1 MKQTSFTFKLL
12 IYSLVFFSG
21 FANLATEIIGPRLVA
36 SLFGSTTII
45 WAIIISITLI
55 GISVGYFLGGRVP
68 AGRVLKLLP
77 ILLIANAAWLLAVSW
92 FIWKIP
98 GDFASAGYLSI
109 TITCF
114 IAFFPPAV
122 LFSMTSPLIISL
134 LTAIHPPEVIARDVG
149 NIYALGTLGSVLG
162 ALAAAFILIP
172 YVGLSTSLRLFAL
185 GCVLYALVFL
195 SARGRWIGLA
205 VLIAV
210 LFIPQPS
217 FQPLQDFSSVLLA
230 QQEGYYQT
238 IRVYTDNATYIRMDL
253 GPTFHTKMRLAD
265 LEPMYG
271 YAVEML
277 KLAGD
282 VRGKNILIIG
292 GAGHTQAR
300 ALEKRGATVTEVE
313 IDPFV
318 IQMSDQYF
326 GKINGDVIATDGRT
340 FLEQNQAPQYD
351 LIFVDAFDGLASAPP
366 QLTTREFFAAA
377 GRALA
382 PGGRLIYN
390 FIGINDGPGSNS
402 YRALATTMASIFAD
416 TRVALSESGHLA
428 NLVLIASQQPM
439 SDLPYPPPPQDG
451 HVLTDDLNPIEI
463 YFEQARANYFY
474 R

>member
-1 MKQTSFTFKLL
+1 MKQNTFAFKLL
-12 IYSLVFFSG
+12 IYSLVFFAG

-55 GISVGYFLGGRVP
+55 GISIGYFLGGRVP
-68 AGRVLKLLP
+68 AGQVLRALP

-92 FIWKIP
+92 FVWKIP
-98 GDFASAGYLSI
+98 GDITSAGYLSI
-109 TITCF
+109 TFTCF
-114 IAFFPPAV
+114 VAFFPPAV
-122 LFSMTSPLIISL
+122 LFSMTSPMIISL
-134 LTAIHPPEVIARDVG
+134 LTAIHPIEKISRDVG

-185 GCVLYALVFL
+185 GCVLFALVFL
-195 SARGRWIGLA
+195 SVRGRWIGLA
-205 VLIAV
+205 VLVAAW
-210 LFIPQPS
+210 FFPQPTY
-217 FQPLQDFSSVLLA
+217 QPVQDYSSVLVA
-230 QQEGYYQT
+230 QREGYYQT

-253 GPTFHTKMRLAD
+253 GPTFHTKMSLAD
-265 LEPMYG
+265 QEPMYG
-271 YAVEML
+271 YSVEML

-282 VRGKNILIIG
+282 VRSKNILIIG

-318 IQMSDQYF
+318 IRMSDEHF
-326 GKINGDVIATDGRT
+326 GAINGDVIATDGRT
-340 FLEQNQAPQYD
+340 YLEQNQRPQFD

-377 GRALA
+377 DRALK

-390 FIGINDGPGSNS
+390 FIGINEGPGSNS
-402 YRALATTMASIFAD
+402 YRALAATMASVFAD
-416 TRVALSESGHLA
+416 TRAALSEGGRLA
-428 NLVLIASQQPM
+428 NLILIASQQPM
-439 SDLPYPPPPQDG
+439 SDLPYPPPPLDG
-451 HVLTDDLNPIEI
+451 KILTDDLNPIEV
-463 YFEQARANYFY
+463 YFEEARANYFY